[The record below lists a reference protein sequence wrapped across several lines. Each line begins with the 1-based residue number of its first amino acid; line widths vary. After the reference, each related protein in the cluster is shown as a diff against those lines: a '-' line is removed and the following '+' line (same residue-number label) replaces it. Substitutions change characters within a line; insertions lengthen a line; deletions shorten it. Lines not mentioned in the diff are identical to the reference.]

1 MAFRSQGA
9 MGTRK
14 ARTQVAPI
22 AALLARLRTTH
33 CAAERVVAAGT
44 PFFSSL
50 PVPGFGPYPAAH
62 A

>member
-14 ARTQVAPI
+14 ARTQGAAI
-22 AALLARLRTTH
+22 AALLPRLRTTH
-33 CAAERVVAAGT
+33 RAAERVVAAGT
-44 PFFSSL
+44 PFLSSP
-50 PVPGFGPYPAAH
+50 PVPSIGPHPAAH